1 MLCLAFGT
9 PSVHGF
15 VQLMILLIASAW
27 VFHGLALLN
36 ALLGKA
42 RANPRG
48 VVGVVIFV
56 VFFGATSSSA

>member
-1 MLCLAFGT
+1 
-9 PSVHGF
+9 
-15 VQLMILLIASAW
+15 MILLIASAW

-48 VVGVVIFV
+48 WWSVW
-56 VFFGATSSSA
+56 